1 MIRHGING
9 RAHDMGRGWKDTVLV
24 FPGERVSVIATFDRH
39 RGRYLMHCD
48 NMVHEDGGMMMNYE
62 IG

>member
-1 MIRHGING
+1 
-9 RAHDMGRGWKDTVLV
+9 MGRGWKDTVLV